1 MASEYT
7 YDEEGETWPYFVMAV
22 LTFVLL
28 PATLAWVRRAFF
40 APRDA
45 PAINAATPG
54 AVRHCEHS
62 LGLRDGGAV
71 AAFQTRQ
78 RAARVFNKTLA
89 FVVCGWAAVAYIARH
104 HVVAAP
110 LIGAFD
116 PYEILDILAFAL
128 EREVKSRYRK
138 LLVQFHPDKLARDLT
153 QAARDEAE
161 AAFIQINL
169 AYKLLTDEVTRN
181 NFLRYGHPDGPQ
193 EVKHGIALP
202 KFLVEGRYSP
212 LMVVVYFLLVG
223 GVLPAIVGLWWNN
236 VKTHTKRGLHIDT
249 AGAFTRRLADRNP
262 RQVVTPYEVLDWVCA
277 AERLDR
283 DLVARYLRGEP
294 LAAALAA
301 VARLPPLIDGLIEL
315 AIVFRQVDICLA
327 AADLQKAIAQAVP
340 AVGRQQELLQL
351 PYVRDDAVTLQRQVN
366 KLGKLFVLPRNEQK
380 RVLGIDSDAE
390 LDTALDVAAHIPTL
404 RVLDARFVVPGEEV
418 HDGDA
423 EPTVP
428 PGANAHLCVKFVV
441 KSPRHKSC
449 PEVSD
454 HELADPQLMDFL
466 RNPLK
471 TNDEQPQLPFTYSP
485 HFPVKLRNKWL
496 AFLVQQRDNQL
507 VEGSA
512 LVALENASLANLELT
527 PEQFVKGDGV
537 VVSSF
542 RMPMAAPTPS
552 ITGDFHFRLVLK
564 NNGYY
569 GCDVDI
575 PVKMVVA
582 APAAKQSLMTKKM
595 RKLVEVDDSESEED
609 SESDISDPEEDS
621 LAGALAALRG
631 GNVKKPDAPRTEA
644 AADDESDFTDINTDT
659 EAEE

>member
-28 PATLAWVRRAFF
+28 PATFAWVRRAFF
-40 APRDA
+40 ALRDA
-45 PAINAATPG
+45 AAINAATPG
-54 AVRHCEHS
+54 AVRHSEHT
-62 LGLRDGGAV
+62 LGLGDGGAV

-277 AERLDR
+277 AERIDR
-283 DLVARYLRGEP
+283 DLVALYLRGAP
-294 LAAALAA
+294 AAAALAA

-315 AIVFRQVDICLA
+315 ATVFRQVDICLA

-351 PYVRDDAVTLQRQVN
+351 PYVRADAVTLQRQVN
-366 KLGKLFVLPRNEQK
+366 RLGKLFVLSRGEQK
-380 RVLGIDSDAE
+380 RVLGIESDAE
-390 LDTALDVAAHIPTL
+390 LATALDVAAHIPTL
-404 RVLDARFVVPGEEV
+404 RVLDARFVVPGEETQ
-418 HDGDA
+418 GDA
-423 EPTVP
+423 DPTVP

-449 PEVSD
+449 PEVGD
-454 HELADPQLMDFL
+454 DELADPQLMEFL

-471 TNDEQPQLPFTYSP
+471 TNDEQPELPFTYSP
-485 HFPVKLRNKWL
+485 HFPAKLRNKWL

-537 VVSSF
+537 EVSSF
-542 RMPMAAPTPS
+542 RMAMAAPTPS

-564 NNGYY
+564 NNAYY

-595 RKLVEVDDSESEED
+595 RRLVEVGSESEEED

-631 GNVKKPDAPRTEA
+631 GSVKKPDAPPPG
-644 AADDESDFTDINTDT
+644 DESDFTDINTDT